1 MYIAI
6 ILENVYRAHEME
18 DFGITQEDFESFY
31 VLWGEF
37 VPDGRLYLPLA
48 QLSEFVA
55 ALKKPFNL
63 PKPNTDVLAEMDI
76 PLVSGELV
84 HCFELLKA
92 LVKRVLGEHGE
103 SPEVFQKI
111 TLKME
116 DRFNKSFRER
126 KASLPIIG
134 STKSKLSES
143 VPENDL

>member
-1 MYIAI
+1 
-6 ILENVYRAHEME
+6 
-18 DFGITQEDFESFY
+18 
-31 VLWGEF
+31 
-37 VPDGRLYLPLA
+37 
-48 QLSEFVA
+48 
-55 ALKKPFNL
+55 
-63 PKPNTDVLAEMDI
+63 MDI
-76 PLVSGELV
+76 PLRLGQVV

-116 DRFNKSFRER
+116 ARFNKSFRER